1 MGHTLLI
8 QFSWRTGLGH
18 FITFSQSS
26 VLVTPA
32 FSTCVTSC
40 HLFHSRV
47 FHPCHLVP
55 RFPLPRFPPVS
66 LRATFSTP
74 AFSTHVTSCRV
85 FHSCVFLP
93 CIFDGATFSTP
104 AFSVAPLSLQVDV
117 LTQTECKHNGLWSPT
132 LQWLIY
138 TVSHKICH
146 HISDHNSY
154 KFLGGFLQ
162 FLHQWRQEWILYI
175 WVTKF
180 TNLR

>member
-1 MGHTLLI
+1 MYNMYNYSSIIRRMGHTLLI
-8 QFSWRTGLGH
+8 QFSWRTGLGR

-104 AFSVAPLSLQVDV
+104 AFSVAPCMHFKLNRAFKVIQGHPYWCRQGSRTVYCRNVQL
-117 LTQTECKHNGLWSPT
+117 LMPT
-132 LQWLIY
+132 L
-138 TVSHKICH
+138 
-146 HISDHNSY
+146 
-154 KFLGGFLQ
+154 FLKLTNMATGK
-162 FLHQWRQEWILYI
+162 RQIRR
-175 WVTKF
+175 F
-180 TNLR
+180 Q

>member
-1 MGHTLLI
+1 MIISSIRRMGHTLLI
-8 QFSWRTGLGH
+8 HFSWRTGLGR

-26 VLVTPA
+26 VLVSPA

-47 FHPCHLVP
+47 FHPYHLVP

-74 AFSTHVTSCRV
+74 AFSTHVISCRV

-104 AFSVAPLSLQVDV
+104 AFSVAPLGLCTAW
-117 LTQTECKHNGLWSPT
+117 TQYIVNSIKCNQSFINIIKNT
-132 LQWLIY
+132 LK
-138 TVSHKICH
+138 TGC
-146 HISDHNSY
+146 
-154 KFLGGFLQ
+154 
-162 FLHQWRQEWILYI
+162 
-175 WVTKF
+175 T
-180 TNLR
+180 